1 METYK
6 NLVIIGTSHISI
18 ESVKEVEYII
28 INKKPEIV
36 AIELDRLRYKALTSE
51 GRRVGIKDIKEIGI
65 KGYLFGMFGAWIE
78 KQLGKI
84 VNVKPGS
91 EMIKAIESAKKVDA
105 KVALIDQDIRI
116 TLKKI
121 SKELTW
127 KEKFNFV
134 KDIFVGIFSKNKIK
148 IDLRKVPDKKLI
160 KELVIKLKKDYPTLY
175 KVLIEERNQII
186 AKNLNKLMSTDKRIV
201 AVIGAGHTD
210 DVLDIIKNENKQ
222 N

>member
-6 NLVIIGTSHISI
+6 NLIIIGTSHISI

>member
-6 NLVIIGTSHISI
+6 NLIIIGTSHISI
-18 ESVKEVEYII
+18 ESVKEVESII

-36 AIELDRLRYKALTSE
+36 AIELDRLRYRALTSE
-51 GRRVGIKDIKEIGI
+51 GRRVGIKDIKDIGV

-134 KDIFVGIFSKNKIK
+134 KDIFVGIFSKNKVK